1 MAESAIVGTAV
12 GLAIR
17 GYRAVCE
24 IQFDGF
30 VYPAFDQIV
39 SQVAKLHKRSDG
51 AYNMAMVIRIPFQGG
66 IGAIEHHSES
76 PEPYFAQTAGLRVVS
91 CSTPNDAYW
100 MIQQS
105 IEHDDPIIFCE
116 PKSRYWEKGEVD
128 LDAPPAGLFDAVVRR
143 EGSDVT
149 LIGYGASMK
158 TALRAAE
165 TAAVEGT
172 SIEVIDARSI
182 APLDIGVMAKSLEKT
197 GRVVVV
203 QESPHT
209 ASVGSEIVSELIA
222 ALLLLTEGAGSARER
237 LPRAVST
244 DANRRG
250 LPTNGRSDPRR
261 RRSSDGIREL
271 SEEIFL
277 LPDVGEGLTEAEI
290 VTWKVQVGD
299 VVVLNQP
306 LVDIETAKAT
316 VELPSPYAGTVT
328 ALHGNVGDVLE
339 VHKPLITFE
348 VGGGAAAAPAAAAPA
363 AAAPSEPAPAKEA
376 SDKQEGSVGEGREA
390 VLIGYGVANEDAIV
404 TRKHRR
410 QSGTSTTAPGVTAP
424 AAAAPGAPTSSVA
437 TLPALAP
444 RSTPPVRLY
453 AKQHGVDISSLTGTG
468 RDGLITRG
476 DVEQALSGAPG
487 VSSPRVTAPIT
498 GPNTTSRFVGRELE
512 SWSTG
517 PEEERI
523 PVKGVLRSMAEAMVQ
538 SAFTQ
543 PRAAVWVR
551 VDATRTMDLVASLK
565 QQPNLAGVR
574 LSPLAIIALAVC
586 DAARHFPGINSS
598 FDATANEVIV
608 RRTVNLGIAADTPR
622 GLIVPNIK
630 GADQLDLVG
639 MAAALTVLVD
649 KARAGTTTPNEMIG
663 TTLSITNVGPFGVDA
678 AIPILPPG
686 TGAILAVGQIAK
698 APWVVD
704 DEVVVRQVVELA
716 MAFDHRQVDGAMASA
731 VLSHIGRFLHDPA
744 AAIIAG

>member
-1 MAESAIVGTAV
+1 M
-12 GLAIR
+12 
-17 GYRAVCE
+17 
-24 IQFDGF
+24 
-30 VYPAFDQIV
+30 
-39 SQVAKLHKRSDG
+39 
-51 AYNMAMVIRIPFQGG
+51 
-66 IGAIEHHSES
+66 
-76 PEPYFAQTAGLRVVS
+76 
-91 CSTPNDAYW
+91 
-100 MIQQS
+100 
-105 IEHDDPIIFCE
+105 
-116 PKSRYWEKGEVD
+116 
-128 LDAPPAGLFDAVVRR
+128 
-143 EGSDVT
+143 
-149 LIGYGASMK
+149 
-158 TALRAAE
+158 
-165 TAAVEGT
+165 
-172 SIEVIDARSI
+172 
-182 APLDIGVMAKSLEKT
+182 
-197 GRVVVV
+197 
-203 QESPHT
+203 
-209 ASVGSEIVSELIA
+209 
-222 ALLLLTEGAGSARER
+222 
-237 LPRAVST
+237 
-244 DANRRG
+244 
-250 LPTNGRSDPRR
+250 
-261 RRSSDGIREL
+261 

-299 VVVLNQP
+299 VVTLNQP

-316 VELPSPYAGTVT
+316 VELPSPYAGTVV

-348 VGGGAAAAPAAAAPA
+348 VGGTGGAPAPE
-363 AAAPSEPAPAKEA
+363 APSTPTPVKEA

-390 VLIGYGVANEDAIV
+390 VLIGYGVANEDAVV

-410 QSGTSTTAPGVTAP
+410 QGGTPGAAP
-424 AAAAPGAPTSSVA
+424 ASAPVAAASEPVA
-437 TLPALAP
+437 TLPSVAP

-453 AKQHGVDISSLTGTG
+453 AKQNGVDISSLTGTG
-468 RDGLITRG
+468 RDGLITRV
-476 DVEQALSGAPG
+476 DVEQAVGGAP
-487 VSSPRVTAPIT
+487 SAPRAPRVSAPIT
-498 GPNTTSRFVGRELE
+498 GPNITSRFVGRELE
-512 SWSTG
+512 SWASG
-517 PEEERI
+517 PKEERI

-565 QQPNLAGVR
+565 QQPNLSDLR
-574 LSPLAIIALAVC
+574 LSPLTIIALAVC

-598 FDATANEVIV
+598 FDAAANEVIV
-608 RRTVNLGIAADTPR
+608 RRSVNLGIAANTAR

-639 MAAALTVLVD
+639 MASALQVLVD
-649 KARAGTTTPNEMIG
+649 KAREGTTTPNDMIG

-704 DEVVVRQVVELA
+704 DQVVVRQVVELA

>member
-1 MAESAIVGTAV
+1 M
-12 GLAIR
+12 
-17 GYRAVCE
+17 
-24 IQFDGF
+24 
-30 VYPAFDQIV
+30 
-39 SQVAKLHKRSDG
+39 
-51 AYNMAMVIRIPFQGG
+51 
-66 IGAIEHHSES
+66 
-76 PEPYFAQTAGLRVVS
+76 
-91 CSTPNDAYW
+91 
-100 MIQQS
+100 
-105 IEHDDPIIFCE
+105 
-116 PKSRYWEKGEVD
+116 
-128 LDAPPAGLFDAVVRR
+128 
-143 EGSDVT
+143 
-149 LIGYGASMK
+149 
-158 TALRAAE
+158 
-165 TAAVEGT
+165 
-172 SIEVIDARSI
+172 
-182 APLDIGVMAKSLEKT
+182 
-197 GRVVVV
+197 
-203 QESPHT
+203 
-209 ASVGSEIVSELIA
+209 
-222 ALLLLTEGAGSARER
+222 
-237 LPRAVST
+237 
-244 DANRRG
+244 
-250 LPTNGRSDPRR
+250 
-261 RRSSDGIREL
+261 

-290 VTWKVQVGD
+290 VTWKVNVGD

-316 VELPSPYAGTVT
+316 VELPSPYAGTVVT
-328 ALHGNVGDVLE
+328 LHGNVGDVLE

-348 VGGGAAAAPAAAAPA
+348 VGGGGTTAPAASAASA
-363 AAAPSEPAPAKEA
+363 EPSEPAAAKEA

-410 QSGTSTTAPGVTAP
+410 QSGSPSTPSAAPV
-424 AAAAPGAPTSSVA
+424 AAAPAVQTTAVT
-437 TLPALAP
+437 TLPSLAP

-453 AKQHGVDISSLTGTG
+453 AKQHGVDISSVAGTG
-468 RDGLITRG
+468 RDGLITRD

-487 VSSPRVTAPIT
+487 TPTPRVSAPIT

-517 PEEERI
+517 PKEERI

-565 QQPNLAGVR
+565 RQPNLAGVR
-574 LSPLAIIALAVC
+574 LSPLTIIALAVC

-598 FDATANEVIV
+598 FDSAANEVIV
-608 RRTVNLGIAADTPR
+608 RRSVNLGIAADTPR

-639 MAAALTVLVD
+639 MASALNVLVD
-649 KARAGTTTPNEMIG
+649 KARQGTTTPNEMIG

-731 VLSHIGRFLHDPA
+731 VLAHIGRFVHDPA

>member
-1 MAESAIVGTAV
+1 M
-12 GLAIR
+12 
-17 GYRAVCE
+17 
-24 IQFDGF
+24 
-30 VYPAFDQIV
+30 
-39 SQVAKLHKRSDG
+39 
-51 AYNMAMVIRIPFQGG
+51 
-66 IGAIEHHSES
+66 
-76 PEPYFAQTAGLRVVS
+76 
-91 CSTPNDAYW
+91 
-100 MIQQS
+100 
-105 IEHDDPIIFCE
+105 
-116 PKSRYWEKGEVD
+116 
-128 LDAPPAGLFDAVVRR
+128 
-143 EGSDVT
+143 
-149 LIGYGASMK
+149 
-158 TALRAAE
+158 
-165 TAAVEGT
+165 
-172 SIEVIDARSI
+172 
-182 APLDIGVMAKSLEKT
+182 
-197 GRVVVV
+197 
-203 QESPHT
+203 
-209 ASVGSEIVSELIA
+209 
-222 ALLLLTEGAGSARER
+222 
-237 LPRAVST
+237 
-244 DANRRG
+244 
-250 LPTNGRSDPRR
+250 
-261 RRSSDGIREL
+261 

-290 VTWKVQVGD
+290 VTWKVKVGD

-348 VGGGAAAAPAAAAPA
+348 VGGGAAPA
-363 AAAPSEPAPAKEA
+363 AAAPSEPVPAKEA

-410 QSGTSTTAPGVTAP
+410 QSGTPTPAPLASAP
-424 AAAAPGAPTSSVA
+424 AAPPAVAPTSSVA
-437 TLPALAP
+437 TLPTLAP

-453 AKQHGVDISSLTGTG
+453 AKQHGVDISALTGTG

-487 VSSPRVTAPIT
+487 TPSPRVTAPIT

-517 PEEERI
+517 PKEERI

-598 FDATANEVIV
+598 FDAAANEVIV

>member
-1 MAESAIVGTAV
+1 M
-12 GLAIR
+12 
-17 GYRAVCE
+17 
-24 IQFDGF
+24 
-30 VYPAFDQIV
+30 
-39 SQVAKLHKRSDG
+39 
-51 AYNMAMVIRIPFQGG
+51 
-66 IGAIEHHSES
+66 
-76 PEPYFAQTAGLRVVS
+76 
-91 CSTPNDAYW
+91 
-100 MIQQS
+100 
-105 IEHDDPIIFCE
+105 
-116 PKSRYWEKGEVD
+116 
-128 LDAPPAGLFDAVVRR
+128 
-143 EGSDVT
+143 
-149 LIGYGASMK
+149 
-158 TALRAAE
+158 
-165 TAAVEGT
+165 
-172 SIEVIDARSI
+172 
-182 APLDIGVMAKSLEKT
+182 
-197 GRVVVV
+197 
-203 QESPHT
+203 
-209 ASVGSEIVSELIA
+209 
-222 ALLLLTEGAGSARER
+222 
-237 LPRAVST
+237 
-244 DANRRG
+244 
-250 LPTNGRSDPRR
+250 
-261 RRSSDGIREL
+261 

-290 VTWKVQVGD
+290 VTWKVEVGD

-348 VGGGAAAAPAAAAPA
+348 VGGGAGASPTAGAPE
-363 AAAPSEPAPAKEA
+363 AAAPSEPAPEKEA

-410 QSGTSTTAPGVTAP
+410 QSGSSAATP
-424 AAAAPGAPTSSVA
+424 AAVAPPAPVVQPSSVA
-437 TLPALAP
+437 PPPSLAP

-453 AKQHGVDISSLTGTG
+453 AKQHGVDIASLTGTG

-487 VSSPRVTAPIT
+487 APAPRVTAPIT

-517 PEEERI
+517 PKEERI

-551 VDATRTMDLVASLK
+551 VDATRTMELVASLK

-598 FDATANEVIV
+598 FDAAANEVIV

>member
-1 MAESAIVGTAV
+1 
-12 GLAIR
+12 
-17 GYRAVCE
+17 
-24 IQFDGF
+24 
-30 VYPAFDQIV
+30 
-39 SQVAKLHKRSDG
+39 
-51 AYNMAMVIRIPFQGG
+51 
-66 IGAIEHHSES
+66 
-76 PEPYFAQTAGLRVVS
+76 
-91 CSTPNDAYW
+91 
-100 MIQQS
+100 
-105 IEHDDPIIFCE
+105 
-116 PKSRYWEKGEVD
+116 
-128 LDAPPAGLFDAVVRR
+128 
-143 EGSDVT
+143 
-149 LIGYGASMK
+149 
-158 TALRAAE
+158 
-165 TAAVEGT
+165 
-172 SIEVIDARSI
+172 
-182 APLDIGVMAKSLEKT
+182 
-197 GRVVVV
+197 
-203 QESPHT
+203 
-209 ASVGSEIVSELIA
+209 
-222 ALLLLTEGAGSARER
+222 
-237 LPRAVST
+237 
-244 DANRRG
+244 
-250 LPTNGRSDPRR
+250 
-261 RRSSDGIREL
+261 L

-290 VTWKVQVGD
+290 VTWKVKVGD

-348 VGGGAAAAPAAAAPA
+348 VGGGAGAAPA

-410 QSGTSTTAPGVTAP
+410 QSGTPTPAP
-424 AAAAPGAPTSSVA
+424 ALAPVAAAPVAPTSSVA
-437 TLPALAP
+437 TTPTLAP

-453 AKQHGVDISSLTGTG
+453 AKQHGVDISALTGTG

-487 VSSPRVTAPIT
+487 TPSPRVTAPIT

-517 PEEERI
+517 PKEERI

-598 FDATANEVIV
+598 FDAAANEVIV

>member
-1 MAESAIVGTAV
+1 
-12 GLAIR
+12 
-17 GYRAVCE
+17 
-24 IQFDGF
+24 
-30 VYPAFDQIV
+30 
-39 SQVAKLHKRSDG
+39 
-51 AYNMAMVIRIPFQGG
+51 
-66 IGAIEHHSES
+66 
-76 PEPYFAQTAGLRVVS
+76 
-91 CSTPNDAYW
+91 
-100 MIQQS
+100 
-105 IEHDDPIIFCE
+105 
-116 PKSRYWEKGEVD
+116 
-128 LDAPPAGLFDAVVRR
+128 
-143 EGSDVT
+143 
-149 LIGYGASMK
+149 
-158 TALRAAE
+158 
-165 TAAVEGT
+165 
-172 SIEVIDARSI
+172 
-182 APLDIGVMAKSLEKT
+182 
-197 GRVVVV
+197 
-203 QESPHT
+203 
-209 ASVGSEIVSELIA
+209 
-222 ALLLLTEGAGSARER
+222 
-237 LPRAVST
+237 
-244 DANRRG
+244 
-250 LPTNGRSDPRR
+250 
-261 RRSSDGIREL
+261 L

-290 VTWKVQVGD
+290 VTWKVNVGD

-316 VELPSPYAGTVT
+316 VELPSPYAGTVV

-339 VHKPLITFE
+339 VHKPLITFDTG
-348 VGGGAAAAPAAAAPA
+348 GGGAAPSAPAAA
-363 AAAPSEPAPAKEA
+363 SEPATAKET

-390 VLIGYGVANEDAIV
+390 VLIGYGVANEDAVV

-410 QSGTSTTAPGVTAP
+410 QSATPAPTPVATAP
-424 AAAAPGAPTSSVA
+424 AAAPVAPAPPVA
-437 TLPALAP
+437 RAFTLAP

-453 AKQHGVDISSLTGTG
+453 AKQNGVDIDTLTGTG

-476 DVEQALSGAPG
+476 DVEQALSGVPAP
-487 VSSPRVTAPIT
+487 SAPRISAPIT

-512 SWSTG
+512 SWASG
-517 PEEERI
+517 PKEERI

-586 DAARHFPGINSS
+586 DAARNFPGINSS
-598 FDATANEVIV
+598 FDADANEVIV
-608 RRTVNLGIAADTPR
+608 RRNVNLGIAADTPR

-639 MAAALTVLVD
+639 MASALTVLVE

-698 APWVVD
+698 RPWVVD
-704 DEVVVRQVVELA
+704 DQVVVRQVVELA